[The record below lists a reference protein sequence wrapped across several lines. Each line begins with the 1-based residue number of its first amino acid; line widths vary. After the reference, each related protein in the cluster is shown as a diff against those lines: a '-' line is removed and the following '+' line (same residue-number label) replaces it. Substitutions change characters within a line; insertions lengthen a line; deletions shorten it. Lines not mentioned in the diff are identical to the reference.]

1 MPGAQRKIIFEFC
14 AFFRGRPRFSFDF
27 RFRPFSSHTARMDS
41 AQEPEHIRS
50 LRDAVRVSPENLPLR
65 QALADALLGAGF
77 TAEAVK
83 EYRAALA
90 LESNHPALK
99 LGLARAFHADGK
111 TSHALVVLEDLV
123 KSPQAPGRAFV
134 FHARLLAGVGE
145 VQQAVEQYKRGVAKD
160 RSAADPDFA
169 RRFGIQLA
177 PEAES
182 ESPPAFSPSSDED
195 EVSDGRV
202 RASWQGSESEN
213 VAEVERPKITFNDVG
228 GMDALKEEIRLK
240 IIYPLTHAEMFKAY
254 GRSVG
259 GGILMYG
266 PPGCGKTHLARATA
280 GEVKASFI
288 SVGIHDV
295 LDMWIGNSERNL
307 HQLFEQARRNSP
319 CVLFF
324 DEVDA
329 LGASRTDMKTSA
341 GRHLINQFL
350 SELDGVKANNEG
362 VLILGATNAPW
373 HLDSAF
379 RRPGRFDRIL
389 FVPPPDTPARA
400 GILRLHLR
408 GKPVEDLDIDA
419 VARKC
424 EGFSGADLKAVI
436 DLTIENKLRD
446 AMKSGVPSPI
456 RTKDLLAG
464 VGAQKA
470 TTREWLATAKNYALY
485 SNQGGVYD
493 DILSFMKLK

>member
-1 MPGAQRKIIFEFC
+1 MA
-14 AFFRGRPRFSFDF
+14 S
-27 RFRPFSSHTARMDS
+27 
-41 AQEPEHIRS
+41 EPEHIQQ
-50 LRDAVRVSPENLPLR
+50 LREAVRLSPQNLPLR
-65 QALADALLGAGF
+65 QALADALLGAGLA
-77 TAEAVK
+77 AEAVAAF
-83 EYRAALA
+83 RAALA
-90 LESNHPALK
+90 LAANNPALK

-123 KSPQAPGRAFV
+123 KSPDAPGRAFV
-134 FHARLLAGVGE
+134 FYARLLAGVGE
-145 VQQAVEQYKRGVAKD
+145 VQQAVEYYKRGVEKD
-160 RSAADPDFA
+160 RAAADPDFA
-169 RRFGIQLA
+169 KRFGIRLA
-177 PEAES
+177 PEPEPEADDF
-182 ESPPAFSPSSDED
+182 PFSSADDD
-195 EVSDGRV
+195 EVVEGRV
-202 RASWQGSESEN
+202 RASWEGSDADAP
-213 VAEVERPKITFNDVG
+213 AEIERPQITFADVG

-254 GRSVG
+254 GKSVG

-280 GEVKASFI
+280 GEVKAGFI
-288 SVGIHDV
+288 AVGIHDV

-307 HQLFEQARRNSP
+307 HGLFEEARQNAP

-350 SELDGVKANNEG
+350 SELDGVKSSNEG

-389 FVPPPDTPARA
+389 FVPPPDLAARA

-408 GKPVEDLDIDA
+408 GKPVEDVEVEA
-419 VARKC
+419 VAKKC
-424 EGFSGADLKAVI
+424 DGFSGADLKAVV
-436 DLTIENKLRD
+436 DVTIENKLRE
-446 AMKSGVPSPI
+446 AMKAGVPTPI
-456 RTKDLLAG
+456 RTKDLLNA
-464 VGAQKA
+464 VGSQKP
-470 TTREWLATAKNYALY
+470 TTREWFATAKNYALY

-493 DILSFMKLK
+493 DILTYMKLK

>member
-1 MPGAQRKIIFEFC
+1 MP
-14 AFFRGRPRFSFDF
+14 
-27 RFRPFSSHTARMDS
+27 SS
-41 AQEPEHIRS
+41 EPEHIRG
-50 LRDAVRVSPENLPLR
+50 LREAARLSPDNVPLR
-65 QALADALLGAGF
+65 QALADALLAAGL
-77 TAEAVK
+77 AGEAVK

-90 LESNHPALK
+90 LAPESAMLK
-99 LGLARAFHADGK
+99 VGLARAFHADGK

-123 KSPQAPGRAFV
+123 KSPEAPGRAFV
-134 FHARLLAGVGE
+134 LHARLLAGVGE

-160 RSAADPDFA
+160 RSAADPEFA
-169 RRFGIQLA
+169 KRFGIQLGPEPETESAA
-177 PEAES
+177 PVFGS
-182 ESPPAFSPSSDED
+182 HDDE

-202 RASWQGSESEN
+202 RASWQG
-213 VAEVERPKITFNDVG
+213 AEDGAMAEIERPQITFEDVG
-228 GMDALKEEIRLK
+228 GMEALKEEIRLK

-254 GRSVG
+254 GKTAG

-280 GEVKASFI
+280 GEVKASFMA
-288 SVGIHDV
+288 VGIHDV

-307 HQLFEQARRNSP
+307 HQLFEQARQNAP

-350 SELDGVKANNEG
+350 SELDGVKSSNEG

-389 FVPPPDTPARA
+389 FVPPPDAAGRA

-408 GKPVEDLDIDA
+408 GKPVEDVDVEA
-419 VARKC
+419 VARKS
-424 EGFSGADLKAVI
+424 EGFSGADLKAIV
-436 DLTIENKLRD
+436 DVTIESKLRE
-446 AMKSGVPSPI
+446 AMKSGVPTPI
-456 RTKDLLAG
+456 RTKDLLGG
-464 VGAQKA
+464 VGSQKA
-470 TTREWLATAKNYALY
+470 TTREWFATAKNYALY

-493 DILSFMKLK
+493 DILHYMKLK